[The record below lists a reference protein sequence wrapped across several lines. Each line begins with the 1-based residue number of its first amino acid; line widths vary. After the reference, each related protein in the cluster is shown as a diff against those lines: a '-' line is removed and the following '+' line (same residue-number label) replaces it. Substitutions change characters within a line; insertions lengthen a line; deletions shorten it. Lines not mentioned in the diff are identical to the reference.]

1 MWEKRSEMEPHKI
14 SVIVPVYKVEKYINR
29 CIESIINQ
37 SYTNLE
43 IILVDDGSPDR
54 CGEIIDNYAKADKR
68 IKVIH
73 KNNGGLSDARNKGVQ
88 NTSGEFI
95 LFVDSDDWLEN
106 QMIAE
111 LVHNQV
117 KFQADVVQ
125 AAFFYAYEDY
135 LLFDNRYYQKGDA
148 PVILENN
155 ALMNELVINER
166 VKNFAWGK
174 LYKTEIIK
182 DLPFKKGVLFEDVF
196 WAHQVMHRVKK
207 YVIMHQP
214 LYYYL
219 QRSDSIVSNYTSRN
233 LDIIKGL
240 LERQCFIE
248 EYYDDLSN
256 ESYKVL
262 TKTILIHYNL
272 LLLNSKKV
280 RDGKFKKELQGYIK
294 NNYFQLKNAVSND
307 QEINR
312 QLRLF
317 YIHPYINFSYLFF
330 KKLVGKVKKNSNQSG
345 LEKINL

>member
-1 MWEKRSEMEPHKI
+1 MEPHKI
-14 SVIVPVYKVEKYINR
+14 SVIVPIYKVEKYINR
-29 CIESIINQ
+29 CVDSIINQ

-73 KNNGGLSDARNKGVQ
+73 KNNGGLSDARNKGMQ
-88 NTSGEFI
+88 NTSGDFL

-111 LVHNQV
+111 LVQHQV

-125 AAFFYAYEDY
+125 VAFFYTYEDY
-135 LLFDNRYYQKGDA
+135 LLFDNRYYQRGDA
-148 PVILENN
+148 PVVLDNK
-155 ALMNELVINER
+155 ALMKELVINER

-196 WAHQVMHRVKK
+196 WAHQVMQKVKT
-207 YVIMHQP
+207 YVIIHQP
-214 LYYYL
+214 LYYYI
-219 QRSDSIVSNYTSRN
+219 QRSDSIVSNYTPKN

-240 LERQCFIE
+240 MERQCFIE
-248 EYYDDLSN
+248 EYYQHLSN

-272 LLLNSKKV
+272 LLLNRYKDQ
-280 RDGKFKKELQGYIK
+280 DGKYKKELQQLIKKNYIK
-294 NNYFQLKNAVSND
+294 LKKAVTND
-307 QEINR
+307 KDLNW

-317 YIHPYINFSYLFF
+317 YVHPFVNVFYLFF
-330 KKLVGKVKKNSNQSG
+330 KKLVRKVIMNPNTSE